1 MKHHPRKLSKRTIQF
16 TARQKVGVLL
26 MAAGLVIA
34 VAWIITDHPSL
45 ERLIAI
51 LFDLARVF
59 LLL

>member
-1 MKHHPRKLSKRTIQF
+1 LSKPTIQF

-26 MAAGLVIA
+26 MASGLVIA
-34 VAWIITDHPSL
+34 VAWVITDHPSL

-59 LLL
+59 LLI